1 MGVKTSDENAIDYTE
16 DFAQMI
22 AIGEQ
27 IRDELTL
34 IREALYAGKQAD
46 GNSLATSQHA
56 IALALEQIRQRASQE
71 QLGIYTRPIPYGDG
85 GLSRAAMINA
95 LKQSNQLDNV
105 RQEMATPT
113 PL

>member
-1 MGVKTSDENAIDYTE
+1 MGVKTSDENAIDYTA

-22 AIGEQ
+22 AVGEQ

-34 IREALYAGKQAD
+34 IREALYAD
-46 GNSLATSQHA
+46 GNGDSLATSQHA
-56 IALALEQIRQRASQE
+56 LAEAIGHLNRRASQE
-71 QLGIYTRPIPYGDG
+71 ALGLFTRPIPKGDG

-95 LKQSNQLDNV
+95 LKQSDQLDNV
-105 RQEMATPT
+105 RQEMAAPT